1 MAAGERAPLMAIGR
15 APPRPF
21 LSPAPY
27 KRWHETS
34 FPPSALPYRRATP
47 LELRRLKPPHR
58 RGHQRARRLRPHP
71 IHPSTFFGEH
81 GNSLSTPYPNRLP
94 LSSATPPCRALA
106 APPCTFTCLHR
117 LIAARRVAVSLLA
130 ASTLHARVLAPPP
143 PCALV
148 RLRHRSQLAARH
160 PCHHAV
166 AAASGCQWVL
176 PCAQPPTDKQLP
188 LRPRELPVRPTHGG
202 LRG

>member
-1 MAAGERAPLMAIGR
+1 MAIGR

-47 LELRRLKPPHR
+47 LELRRLQPPHR
-58 RGHQRARRLRPHP
+58 RGHQRARCLRPHP

-94 LSSATPPCRALA
+94 LSSAAPPCRALA
-106 APPCTFTCLHR
+106 VPPCTFTCLHR
-117 LIAARRVAVSLLA
+117 LVAACRVAVSLLA
-130 ASTLHARVLAPPP
+130 ASTLHAGVLAPSCACATAHSLPP
-143 PCALV
+143 ATRATTLWPPLV
-148 RLRHRSQLAARH
+148 
-160 PCHHAV
+160 V
-166 AAASGCQWVL
+166 ASGCCRAPSRPPTSNCLSGPVSH
-176 PCAQPPTDKQLP
+176 PCA
-188 LRPRELPVRPTHGG
+188 RRMVG
-202 LRG
+202 